1 MAKMHARRRGKS
13 GSHRPMVTENP
24 EWVPV
29 PQEEIVQLVV
39 KYGKE
44 GMPTAKIGMKLRD
57 QYAVPDVK
65 LATGKTI
72 LEILEENGL
81 SPKLPED
88 LVALMRRAIDLNVHV
103 VANKKDV
110 ANRRGLQLIEAKIR
124 RLVKYYKR
132 EGGLPMEWQYS
143 LKTAELLI
151 E

>member
-1 MAKMHARRRGKS
+1 
-13 GSHRPMVTENP
+13 MVTENP

-39 KYGKE
+39 KFGKE
-44 GMPTAKIGMKLRD
+44 GMPTAKIGLKLRD

-65 LATGKTI
+65 LATGKTV
-72 LEILEENGL
+72 LEILDENNL

-132 EGGLPMEWQYS
+132 EGGLPMD
-143 LKTAELLI
+143 
-151 E
+151 

>member
-1 MAKMHARRRGKS
+1 
-13 GSHRPMVTENP
+13 MVTENP
-24 EWVPV
+24 DWVPV

-39 KYGKE
+39 KFAKE
-44 GMPTAKIGMKLRD
+44 GMPTAKIGLKLRD

-72 LEILEENGL
+72 LEILDENNL

>member
-1 MAKMHARRRGKS
+1 
-13 GSHRPMVTENP
+13 MVTENP

-44 GMPTAKIGMKLRD
+44 GMPTAKIGLKLRD

-65 LATGKTI
+65 LATGKTV
-72 LEILEENGL
+72 LEILEENNL

-132 EGGLPMEWQYS
+132 EAMLPMDWQYS

>member
-1 MAKMHARRRGKS
+1 
-13 GSHRPMVTENP
+13 MVTENP
-24 EWVPV
+24 DWVPV
-29 PQEEIVQLVV
+29 SAEEIVQLVV

-44 GMPTAKIGMKLRD
+44 GMPTAKIGLKLRD

-65 LATGKTI
+65 LATGKTV
-72 LEILEENGL
+72 LEILDENNL

-88 LVALMRRAIDLNVHV
+88 LVALMRRAIDLNLHV

>member
-1 MAKMHARRRGKS
+1 
-13 GSHRPMVTENP
+13 MVTENP

-29 PQEEIVQLVV
+29 PAEEIVQLVV
-39 KYGKE
+39 KFGKE
-44 GMPTAKIGMKLRD
+44 GMPTAKIGLKLRD

-65 LATGKTI
+65 LATGKTV
-72 LEILEENGL
+72 LEILDENNL

>member
-1 MAKMHARRRGKS
+1 
-13 GSHRPMVTENP
+13 MVTENP

-29 PQEEIVQLVV
+29 PPEEIVQLVV
-39 KYGKE
+39 KFAKE

-72 LEILEENGL
+72 LGILVENGL

-88 LVALMRRAIDLNVHV
+88 LVALMHRAIDLNIHV
-103 VANKKDV
+103 VANKKDM
-110 ANRRGLQLIEAKIR
+110 ANIRGLHLIEAKIR

-132 EGGLPMEWQYS
+132 EGGLPMEWTYS
-143 LKTAELLI
+143 LKNAELLI

>member
-1 MAKMHARRRGKS
+1 
-13 GSHRPMVTENP
+13 
-24 EWVPV
+24 VPA
-29 PQEEIVQLVV
+29 EEIVQLVV
-39 KYGKE
+39 KFSKE
-44 GMPTAKIGMKLRD
+44 GMPTAKIGLKLRD

-72 LEILEENGL
+72 LEILDENNL

-132 EGGLPMEWQYS
+132 EGGLPMDWQYS

>member
-1 MAKMHARRRGKS
+1 
-13 GSHRPMVTENP
+13 MVTENP

-39 KYGKE
+39 KFAKE

-72 LEILEENGL
+72 LEILVENGL

-88 LVALMRRAIDLNVHV
+88 LVALMRRAIDLNIHV
-103 VANKKDV
+103 VANKKDES
-110 ANRRGLQLIEAKIR
+110 NIRGLHLIEAKIR

-132 EGGLPMEWQYS
+132 EGGLPMDWTYS
-143 LKTAELLI
+143 LKNAELLI

>member
-13 GSHRPMVTENP
+13 GSHHPMVTENP

-39 KYGKE
+39 KFGKE

-72 LEILEENGL
+72 LEILDENNL

-132 EGGLPMEWQYS
+132 EGGLPMDWQYS

>member
-1 MAKMHARRRGKS
+1 
-13 GSHRPMVTENP
+13 MVTENP
-24 EWVPV
+24 DWVPV

-39 KYGKE
+39 KFAKE
-44 GMPTAKIGMKLRD
+44 GMPTAKIGLKLRD

-72 LEILEENGL
+72 LEILDENNL

-132 EGGLPMEWQYS
+132 EGGLPMDWQYS

>member
-13 GSHRPMVTENP
+13 GSHRPLVTENP

-29 PQEEIVQLVV
+29 PPEEIVQLVV
-39 KYGKE
+39 KFGKE

-65 LATGKTI
+65 LATGKTV
-72 LEILEENGL
+72 LEILDENNL

-88 LVALMRRAIDLNVHV
+88 LVALMRRAIDLNLHV

-124 RLVKYYKR
+124 RLVKYYKH
-132 EGGLPMEWQYS
+132 EEVLPQTWEYS
-143 LKTAELLI
+143 LKNAELLL

>member
-1 MAKMHARRRGKS
+1 
-13 GSHRPMVTENP
+13 MVTENP

-39 KYGKE
+39 KFAKE
-44 GMPTAKIGMKLRD
+44 GMPTAKIGLKLRD

-72 LEILEENGL
+72 LEILDENNL

-132 EGGLPMEWQYS
+132 EGGLPMDWQYS